1 MGTLCCDP
9 VRRENPNASNTLICN
24 VQAQCGSPS
33 ATCPHS
39 QTLTQLSGMA
49 LSFSETYLPI
59 NLQCHADCLMPGRSA
74 EFWKAQG
81 IFGMPWVLC
90 SFVEQ
95 YFVEG
100 PGSQPAAKTAPVQS
114 SSGAGDQG
122 PPTQA
127 FSLDSSSATK
137 FASEGPEQDLQSS
150 RPHSNGIKSHTVQEH
165 SLRQA
170 EPDQASNTEASTLP
184 ALLRSSPSGQHAAS
198 AAAGAAGTP
207 IRMDSSEGLLCKG
220 PARLACIWVYPIKSC
235 AGFAPSSW
243 PLGLNGLLYDRYRQ
257 TFCFCSLY
265 QA

>member
-1 MGTLCCDP
+1 
-9 VRRENPNASNTLICN
+9 
-24 VQAQCGSPS
+24 
-33 ATCPHS
+33 
-39 QTLTQLSGMA
+39 
-49 LSFSETYLPI
+49 
-59 NLQCHADCLMPGRSA
+59 
-74 EFWKAQG
+74 
-81 IFGMPWVLC
+81 MPWVLC

-137 FASEGPEQDLQSS
+137 FSSKGPELDLQSS
-150 RPHSNGIKSHTVQEH
+150 RPYSNGIKSHTVQEH

-170 EPDQASNTEASTLP
+170 EPDQASITEASTLP

-198 AAAGAAGTP
+198 AAAAENGAAAGTP
-207 IRMDSSEGLLCKG
+207 FQVDSSEGLPCEG

-257 TFCFCSLY
+257 NLRFCSLF